1 MFFAFRWF
9 ELSCSVLEDGSWR
22 TRGCYRNGN
31 IYFHMDYEEHP
42 ETEGSEQ
49 EDIRVANRAT
59 ETEVLAL
66 FTEE

>member
-1 MFFAFRWF
+1 
-9 ELSCSVLEDGSWR
+9 
-22 TRGCYRNGN
+22 
-31 IYFHMDYEEHP
+31 MDYEEHP
-42 ETEGSEQ
+42 ETEGSEH